1 MAVNST
7 YLGAAKVTGQEAEA
21 FARKITH
28 GRGNKAA
35 SAAAK
40 NGRHM
45 TTVFARKGVATF
57 TLKKSTSAK

>member
-7 YLGAAKVTGQEAEA
+7 FLGAAKVSGQEAEA

-35 SAAAK
+35 SASAL

-45 TTVFARKGVATF
+45 TSTFARKGVVTF
-57 TLKKSTSAK
+57 KLAKKTAKA